1 MDKETVEAA
10 ARLLGLVLEQLV
22 PGDARHTIRKTVEQV
37 AAQVAPIFENLDVTR
52 ATGSTRRPTIR
63 EELLA
68 DADRA
73 QANIMG
79 IAVLVL
85 ESGGSMTQVRE
96 AIRGHILRQAVNEQ
110 QLIHTLLA
118 LPRHSPEPHS
128 DLH

>member
-22 PGDARHTIRKTVEQV
+22 PGEAKQTIRKTVEQM
-37 AAQVAPIFENLDVTR
+37 AAEVGPIFENLDMTK
-52 ATGSTRRPTIR
+52 ATGATRRPTIL
-63 EELLA
+63 EELRA

-73 QANIMG
+73 RANIMG
-79 IAVLVL
+79 IALLVL
-85 ESGGSMTQVRE
+85 ESGGSMKQVRE
-96 AIRGHILRQAVNEQ
+96 AIRGHLLRQAVNEQ

-118 LPRHSPEPHS
+118 LPRHSPESHG

>member
-96 AIRGHILRQAVNEQ
+96 AIRSHILRQAVNEQ

-118 LPRHSPEPHS
+118 LPRHSPEPHG

>member
-52 ATGSTRRPTIR
+52 STGSTRRPTIR

-68 DADRA
+68 
-73 QANIMG
+73 QPS
-79 IAVLVL
+79 L
-85 ESGGSMTQVRE
+85 EVG
-96 AIRGHILRQAVNEQ
+96 
-110 QLIHTLLA
+110 LA
-118 LPRHSPEPHS
+118 
-128 DLH
+128 